1 MAFLLATLLL
11 SPAVPVRVATLPLD
25 CEKSDARLAAEIDAI
40 LREVAGQMPGVENIE
55 KQAIDRALKGK
66 VGGILRRCGKQMDCR
81 LKVGSMLGA
90 QLLVTGR
97 ACTMGQGVLVDLE
110 FLDVGSGK
118 VVSKISRTLSGTR
131 VRKAAAF
138 EAILTEVLF
147 PERMVGQ
154 LDIFLS
160 PPGGSVYL
168 DGQLKVKP
176 AGPQLHLKDVPAGQH
191 TLRVQRQGYQD
202 FYAIVQV
209 PFQGTAKLNVKMR
222 KGRSAPRGTAQTA
235 AGDNQAVMAPEE
247 TEEKPSTPWYGR
259 WWLWTAVGLVLVGGT
274 VTAVVLAQ

>member
-1 MAFLLATLLL
+1 MIFLLAISLL
-11 SPAVPVRVATLPLD
+11 SSAAPVRVATLPLD
-25 CEKSDARLAAEIDAI
+25 CEKPDALLAAELDEI
-40 LREVAGQMPGVENIE
+40 LREVAAQMPGVENIE
-55 KQAIDRALKGK
+55 KRTIDRALKGK
-66 VGGILRRCGKQMDCR
+66 VGDILRRCGKQMDCR
-81 LKVGSMLGA
+81 LKVGSLLGA

-97 ACTMGQGVLVDLE
+97 ACTMGEGALVDLE

-118 VVSKISRTLSGTR
+118 VVSKISRTLAGTR

-154 LDIFLS
+154 LDIFLT
-160 PPGGSVYL
+160 PPGGSVFL
-168 DGQLKVKP
+168 DGRLKVKQ

-191 TLRVQRQGYQD
+191 TLRVQRQDHQD

-209 PFQGTAKLNVKMR
+209 PFQGTTKLNIKMR
-222 KGRSAPRGTAQTA
+222 EGRP
-235 AGDNQAVMAPEE
+235 AGESPVVMAPEE
-247 TEEKPSTPWYGR
+247 TAEKSSTPWYKR
-259 WWLWTAVGLVLVGGT
+259 WWLWTAVGLLVVGGT

>member
-1 MAFLLATLLL
+1 MIFLLATLLL
-11 SPAVPVRVATLPLD
+11 SSAAPVRIATLPLGCD
-25 CEKSDARLAAEIDAI
+25 MSDARLAAELDEI
-40 LREVAGQMPGVENIE
+40 LRGVAAQMPGVENIE
-55 KQAIDRALKGK
+55 KQAIDRALKGR
-66 VGGILRRCGKQMDCR
+66 VGNILRRCGKQVDCR
-81 LKVGSMLGA
+81 LKVGSLLGA

-97 ACTMGQGVLVDLE
+97 AGTIGDGALVDLE

-118 VVSKISRTLSGTR
+118 VVSKVSRTLSGTR

-160 PPGGSVYL
+160 PPGGSVFL
-168 DGQLKVKP
+168 DGRLKVNP

-222 KGRSAPRGTAQTA
+222 KGRST
-235 AGDNQAVMAPEE
+235 GDNQAVMAPEK
-247 TEEKPSTPWYGR
+247 TAEKSSTPWYGR

>member
-1 MAFLLATLLL
+1 MIFLLATLLL
-11 SPAVPVRVATLPLD
+11 FSAAPVRVATLPLD
-25 CEKSDARLAAEIDAI
+25 CEKSDACLAAELDEI
-40 LREVAGQMPGVENIE
+40 LRGVAAQMPGVENIE
-55 KQAIDRALKGK
+55 KSTIDRALKGK
-66 VGGILRRCGKQMDCR
+66 VGNILKRCGKQMDCR
-81 LKVGSMLGA
+81 LKVGSLLGA

-97 ACTMGQGVLVDLE
+97 ASTMGDGALVDLE

-118 VVSKISRTLSGTR
+118 VVSKVSRTLSGTR

-154 LDIFLS
+154 LDLFLT
-160 PPGGSVYL
+160 PPGGSVFL
-168 DGQLKVKP
+168 DGRLKVKQ

-191 TLRVQRQGYQD
+191 TLRVQRQGHQD

-209 PFQGTAKLNVKMR
+209 PFQGTTKLNVKMR
-222 KGRSAPRGTAQTA
+222 EGQPS
-235 AGDNQAVMAPEE
+235 GDNPAVMAPEE
-247 TEEKPSTPWYGR
+247 MEEKSPTPWYKH
-259 WWLWTAVGLVLVGGT
+259 WWLWTAVGVLLVGGT

>member
-1 MAFLLATLLL
+1 MTFLLATLLL
-11 SPAVPVRVATLPLD
+11 SSVTPIRVAALPLS
-25 CEKSDARLAAEIDAI
+25 CEKSDARLGEELDDI
-40 LREVAGQMPGVENIE
+40 LREVTVQMPGVESIE
-55 KQAIDRALKGK
+55 KEKLDRALDGK

-81 LKVGSMLGA
+81 LKVGALLGA

-97 ACTMGQGVLVDLE
+97 AKAMGDGALVDLE

-118 VVSKISRTLSGTR
+118 VVSKVSRTLSGTR

-154 LDIFLS
+154 LDIFIS
-160 PPGGSVYL
+160 PPGGSVFL
-168 DGQLKVKP
+168 DGQLKVKQ
-176 AGPQLHLKDVPAGQH
+176 AGPQLHLKDVSAGQH
-191 TLRVQRQGYQD
+191 TLRIQRQGHQD

-209 PFQGTAKLNVKMR
+209 PFQGTTKLNVKMR
-222 KGRSAPRGTAQTA
+222 EGRPS
-235 AGDNQAVMAPEE
+235 GDNPAVMAPEE
-247 TEEKPSTPWYGR
+247 AAERSSTPWYGR
-259 WWLWTAVGLVLVGGT
+259 WWLWTAVGAVLIGGT

>member
-1 MAFLLATLLL
+1 MIFLLTTFLL
-11 SPAVPVRVATLPLD
+11 SPAAPVRVAALPLH
-25 CEKSDARLAAEIDAI
+25 CEKSDASLAAELDGI
-40 LREVAGQMPGVENIE
+40 LREVAAQMPGVESIE
-55 KQAIDRALKGK
+55 KKAIERALKGK
-66 VGGILRRCGKQMDCR
+66 VGDILRRCGKQMDCR
-81 LKVGSMLGA
+81 LKVGSLLGV
-90 QLLVTGR
+90 QLLVTGT
-97 ACTMGQGVLVDLE
+97 ASTIGDGALVDLE

-118 VVSKISRTLSGTR
+118 VVSRVSRTLSGSR

-160 PPGGSVYL
+160 PPGGSVFL
-168 DGQLKVKP
+168 DGQLKVKQ

-191 TLRVQRQGYQD
+191 TLRVQRQGCQD

-209 PFQGTAKLNVKMR
+209 PFLGTTKLNVNMR
-222 KGRSAPRGTAQTA
+222 EGRP
-235 AGDNQAVMAPEE
+235 AGGDPAVKAPEE
-247 TEEKPSTPWYGR
+247 TAEKPATPWYGR
-259 WWLWTAVGLVLVGGT
+259 WWLWTAVGVVLIGGT

>member
-1 MAFLLATLLL
+1 MTFLLTTLLL
-11 SPAVPVRVATLPLD
+11 TLAAPVRVAALPLE
-25 CEKSDARLAAEIDAI
+25 CIKADARLGQELDDI
-40 LREVAGQMPGVENIE
+40 LREVAAQMPGVESID
-55 KQAIDRALKGK
+55 KAALDRALSGK
-66 VGGILRRCGKQMDCR
+66 VGGILKRCGTQKDCR
-81 LKVGSMLGA
+81 LKIGALLGA

-97 ACTMGQGVLVDLE
+97 ASTIGEGALVDLE

-131 VRKAAAF
+131 VRRAAAF
-138 EAILTEVLF
+138 ESILTEVLF

-168 DGQLKVKP
+168 DGQLKMKQ

-191 TLRVQRQGYQD
+191 TLRVQRQGHQD

-209 PFQGTAKLNVKMR
+209 PFQGTTKLNVKMR
-222 KGRSAPRGTAQTA
+222 EGQPVRDT
-235 AGDNQAVMAPEE
+235 QAVMVAEE
-247 TEEKPSTPWYGR
+247 ASEKSATPWYKH
-259 WWLWTAVGLVLVGGT
+259 WWLWTAVGVVLVGGT

>member
-1 MAFLLATLLL
+1 
-11 SPAVPVRVATLPLD
+11 
-25 CEKSDARLAAEIDAI
+25 
-40 LREVAGQMPGVENIE
+40 MPGVESIE
-55 KQAIDRALKGK
+55 KAVLDRALRGK
-66 VGGILRRCGKQMDCR
+66 VGGILKRCGKQKDCR
-81 LKVGSMLGA
+81 LKIGALLGA

-97 ACTMGQGVLVDLE
+97 ASTMGEGALVDLE

-131 VRKAAAF
+131 VRRAAAF
-138 EAILTEVLF
+138 ESILTEVLF
-147 PERMVGQ
+147 PERMVGR
-154 LDIFLS
+154 LDIFLN

-168 DGQLKVKP
+168 DGQLKVKQ

-191 TLRVQRQGYQD
+191 TLRVQRHGYQD

-209 PFQGTAKLNVKMR
+209 PFQGTAKLSVKMR
-222 KGRSAPRGTAQTA
+222 KGRSSGGNP
-235 AGDNQAVMAPEE
+235 AVMAPEE
-247 TEEKPSTPWYGR
+247 TAEKSSTPWYGR

>member
-1 MAFLLATLLL
+1 MIFLLTSLLL
-11 SPAVPVRVATLPLD
+11 SSAAPVRVAALPLG
-25 CEKSDARLAAEIDAI
+25 CEKSDAPLAAEIDEI
-40 LREVAGQMPGVENIE
+40 LREVAAQMPGVESID
-55 KQAIDRALKGK
+55 KKTIDRALKGK
-66 VGGILRRCGKQMDCR
+66 VGGIMKRCGKQMDCR
-81 LKVGSMLGA
+81 LKVGSLLGV

-97 ACTMGQGVLVDLE
+97 ASTIGDGALVYLE

-118 VVSKISRTLSGTR
+118 VVSKVSRTLSGTR

-160 PPGGSVYL
+160 PPGGSVFL
-168 DGQLKVKP
+168 DGQLKVKQ
-176 AGPQLHLKDVPAGQH
+176 AGPQLHLKNVPAGQH
-191 TLRVQRQGYQD
+191 TLRVQRQGHQD

-209 PFQGTAKLNVKMR
+209 PFQGTTKLNVKMR
-222 KGRSAPRGTAQTA
+222 AGRPA
-235 AGDNQAVMAPEE
+235 ADNPAVMAPGEA
-247 TEEKPSTPWYGR
+247 EEKTTTPWYGR
-259 WWLWTAVGLVLVGGT
+259 WWLWTAVGAVLIGGT